1 MRTRSAGPL
10 ADPAELNVSR
20 GSTRKSADKAGR
32 KRQQPQQQPTTT
44 GEEEEQGQTP
54 SDEAPEPV
62 GELNVSQR
70 SSRKSAEKAGR
81 KRQQTQQ
88 QPTTTGEEE
97 QQVQT
102 PSDEAPE
109 PVGELNVSRRSP
121 RKSAEKA
128 GRKRQQQPTTT
139 REEEEQVQTPS
150 DEAPKPVDE
159 PETTS
164 VETPLP
170 LEGEEQPQS
179 QSPPTQA
186 NPNPTACN
194 ETVFQ
199 TVSEVV
205 EPQSAP
211 QTEIATTPEEA
222 SAPEVDP
229 PLEPDSVAAA
239 SEEPPVKF
247 VEITKAEALKL
258 VANAEPTSWLSASP
272 GLVQHARAA
281 SEYLFNVLA
290 LQTESPLDKLFTE
303 GFDSEQ
309 IWQQI
314 DLQATPT
321 LAKIKKLVRRVEK
334 TPAEQLF
341 PAKREELERNRPA
354 KQQAQKNEEIE
365 VEVADFENG
374 DDMSGSDD
382 DDDEDVEEKEGGES
396 EEYSDYDEGHIA
408 ILLSHAIKDV

>member
-10 ADPAELNVSR
+10 ADPAELKVPR
-20 GSTRKSADKAGR
+20 RSTRKSAGTAGR

-44 GEEEEQGQTP
+44 REEEI
-54 SDEAPEPV
+54 
-62 GELNVSQR
+62 
-70 SSRKSAEKAGR
+70 
-81 KRQQTQQ
+81 
-88 QPTTTGEEE
+88 
-97 QQVQT
+97 QVQT
-102 PSDEAPE
+102 LSDDE
-109 PVGELNVSRRSP
+109 P
-121 RKSAEKA
+121 KS
-128 GRKRQQQPTTT
+128 
-139 REEEEQVQTPS
+139 
-150 DEAPKPVDE
+150 VDV

-170 LEGEEQPQS
+170 LEEEGEEEQPQS

-194 ETVFQ
+194 ETVLQ
-199 TVSEVV
+199 TVSKVE

-211 QTEIATTPEEA
+211 QTEIATTVEE
-222 SAPEVDP
+222 SSVPEVDP
-229 PLEPDSVAAA
+229 PLEPN
-239 SEEPPVKF
+239 SEEPPVKL
-247 VEITKAEALKL
+247 VDITKAEALKL

-281 SEYLFNVLA
+281 SEYLFNILA

-341 PAKREELERNRPA
+341 PAKREELKRSRPA
-354 KQQAQKNEEIE
+354 KQQAQTDEEIE
-365 VEVADFENG
+365 EEVVDFENG
-374 DDMSGSDD
+374 DDMSGSED

-396 EEYSDYDEGHIA
+396 EEYSDYNEGHIK
-408 ILLSHAIKDV
+408 ILLLSYTIKDVLYLEVHFSLFALSLF